1 MRLFAII
8 SDILVNF
15 FKEKS
20 FKQMRKSSTLL
31 IIALLLGS
39 FIRLDAQD
47 KNQVKKKM
55 FDFEA
60 LDFYS
65 PEGTK
70 SRVDIYVEIPLGNFE
85 FKKSKEE
92 KNKYISDFDLTID
105 VFDLSEV
112 RVYDNVSKEEL
123 STTQTSSEYLQGSSQ
138 IIPKNLFLTPGT
150 YKIRLT
156 IYETDTKRS
165 SEEEK
170 EITVR
175 DFTAPPFSLSD
186 IMLVSKLSETNGKK
200 IITPSVSNE
209 VGSLDTF
216 ALFFYVYKN
225 ATDQEIDIS
234 CKITDADN
242 KEVYSTQDNLPSTAG
257 AFQNQFIFPV
267 STAGLNYGKFQ
278 AEITATNAQHTDKSV
293 IHFTLGNADFPFSL
307 NNIDELIDQLQYIAK
322 EKEMDYM
329 KAGKTVAEKQKRF
342 MEFWKSKDPNP
353 ATKKNE
359 AMDEYYR
366 RLFYANKHFG
376 TTYTNG
382 WRTDMGMVF
391 IIFGAPSNV
400 DKHPYDMD
408 TKPYEVWDYYDINK
422 EFVFVDNDG
431 FGDYRLVTPIWD
443 TFRYGPQN

>member
-1 MRLFAII
+1 MKKMSYVL
-8 SDILVNF
+8 IL
-15 FKEKS
+15 
-20 FKQMRKSSTLL
+20 
-31 IIALLLGS
+31 ALLLGTVY
-39 FIRLDAQD
+39 RLDAQD
-47 KNQVKKKM
+47 NNQEKKKM

-60 LDFYS
+60 LNFYS

-70 SRVDIYVEIPLGNFE
+70 SRVDIYIEIPLGNFE
-85 FKKSKEE
+85 FKKSKDE
-92 KNKYISDFDLTID
+92 KNKYVSEFDLTVD
-105 VFDLSEV
+105 VFDLTGA

-123 STTQTSSEYLQGSSQ
+123 TTSQTKSEYLQGSSQ
-138 IIPKNLFLTPGT
+138 IIPKNLFLPPGN
-150 YKIRLT
+150 YKIKLLV
-156 IYETDTKRS
+156 YETDTKRT
-165 SEEEK
+165 SEIEK

-175 DFTAPPFSLSD
+175 DFTAQPFALSD
-186 IMLVSKLSETNGKK
+186 VMLVSKLSETNGKK

-225 ATDQEIDIS
+225 NTDPGIDVS
-234 CKITDADN
+234 CKIYDADK
-242 KEVYSTQDNLPSTAG
+242 KEVYTTMDNVASTVGS
-257 AFQNQFIFPV
+257 FQNQFIFPV
-267 STAGLNYGKFQ
+267 STAGLNYGKF
-278 AEITATNAQHTDKSV
+278 EVEVTATNAQHTDKSI
-293 IHFTLGNADFPFSL
+293 IHFSLGNADFPFSL

-322 EKEMDYM
+322 EKEIDHM
-329 KAGKTVAEKQKRF
+329 KEGKTDAEKQKRF

-359 AMDEYYR
+359 VMDEYYR